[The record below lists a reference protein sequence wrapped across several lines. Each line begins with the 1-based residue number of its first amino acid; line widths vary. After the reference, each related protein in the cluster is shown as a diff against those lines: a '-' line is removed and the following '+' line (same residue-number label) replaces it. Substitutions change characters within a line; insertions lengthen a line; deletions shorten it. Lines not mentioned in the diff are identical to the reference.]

1 MAAAIPARTALGLG
15 FDWRQSL
22 VSVTVC
28 VEGGGDS
35 STLKRMCRKGFS
47 EFFRKAGLAG
57 RMPKI
62 IAGGARG
69 STYKDFC
76 ALVGDTNRGFVI
88 LLVDSEAPVSGSYG
102 VWEHLKRRDNW
113 TRPDGAADENA
124 HLMVQCMETWFLAD
138 KATLAVFFG
147 NGFNENAL
155 PRRVE
160 VENIP
165 KKQLLDSIENAT
177 RSCKPKG
184 KYSKGQ
190 HSFHL
195 LGQVDP
201 ERVTAVS
208 PYARRLIDTLKN
220 KALGRE

>member
-1 MAAAIPARTALGLG
+1 
-15 FDWRQSL
+15 
-22 VSVTVC
+22 
-28 VEGGGDS
+28 
-35 STLKRMCRKGFS
+35 MCREGFRK
-47 EFFRKAGLAG
+47 FFSKAGLAG

-62 IAGGARG
+62 IAGGAR
-69 STYKDFC
+69 SNTYKDFC
-76 ALVGDTNRGFVI
+76 GLVRDKDRDFVI
-88 LLVDSEAPVSGSYG
+88 LLVDSEATVSGSSG
-102 VWEHLKRRDNW
+102 VWEHLQRRDNW
-113 TRPDGAADENA
+113 IQPDEVADENA
-124 HLMVQCMETWFLAD
+124 HLMVQCMEAWFLAD
-138 KATLAVFFG
+138 KATLAAFFG

-177 RSCKPKG
+177 RLCKTKG

-190 HSFHL
+190 HSFLL

-201 ERVTAVS
+201 EKVTAVS

-220 KALGRE
+220 KASGVNEPVEDRLPQFGRRAGGGKLFFNSFLSVLRL

>member
-1 MAAAIPARTALGLG
+1 
-15 FDWRQSL
+15 
-22 VSVTVC
+22 
-28 VEGGGDS
+28 
-35 STLKRMCRKGFS
+35 
-47 EFFRKAGLAG
+47 
-57 RMPKI
+57 MPKI
-62 IAGGARG
+62 IAGGARDN
-69 STYKDFC
+69 TYNDFC
-76 ALVGDTNRGFVI
+76 VLVGDTNRDFVI
-88 LLVDSEAPVSGSYG
+88 LLVDSEAPVSGSSG

-195 LGQVDP
+195 LGQVEP

-220 KALGRE
+220 KASGRE